1 MKRTVKKDGKT
12 LEYTL
17 ICSVNRKNI
26 LLQALPQ
33 KAVRVYAPKS
43 ARLKEMDELVL
54 SRWDWILEMHEELDR
69 AEKKL
74 SFDPANGVL
83 FEGKR
88 IPVEIIRS
96 VRNETGISDGKMTV
110 KTNTQDLSRIESQI
124 KSFLC
129 AAALERIR
137 ERVNEYAPGI
147 GKAFGRITVREQ
159 KSRWGSCSAKNNLNF
174 NWKLILAPKEA
185 LEYVVIHELCH
196 LIHFNHSEKFWQE
209 VSSRM
214 PNYDIWRKWLKNH
227 GRELHL

>member
-17 ICSVNRKNI
+17 ICSVNRRNI

-33 KAVRVYAPKS
+33 KGVRVYAPKD

-54 SRWDWILEMHEELDR
+54 SRWDWIHEMHAELDKT
-69 AEKKL
+69 EKSL
-74 SFDPANGVL
+74 PFDPENGVL

-88 IPVEIIRS
+88 IPVDIQRS
-96 VRNETGISDGKMTV
+96 VRDEVILENGKMTV
-110 KTNTQDLSRIESQI
+110 RTHTQDREKIEAQI

-129 AAALERIR
+129 ACALERIR
-137 ERVNEYAPGI
+137 RLVNEYAPGV
-147 GKAFGRITVREQ
+147 GRDFGRITVREQ

-185 LEYVVIHELCH
+185 LEYVVIHEMCH

-209 VSSRM
+209 VSNRM

-227 GRELHL
+227 GRELVL

>member
-12 LEYTL
+12 LSYTL
-17 ICSVNRKNI
+17 ICSVNRRNV

-33 KAVRVYAPKS
+33 GAVRVYAPKN

-54 SRWDWILEMHEELDR
+54 SRWDWILEMHKQLDCR
-69 AEKKL
+69 VPVQA
-74 SFDPANGVL
+74 FDPANGIL

-88 IPVEIIRS
+88 MPVEIRKS
-96 VRNETGISDGKMTV
+96 VRPDVFFENDRLVVLTSTENSEKIGA
-110 KTNTQDLSRIESQI
+110 QI

-129 AAALERIR
+129 ECALKRIR
-137 ERVNEYAPGI
+137 MLVDVYAPGI
-147 GKAFGRITVREQ
+147 GKDYGRITVREQ

-174 NWKLILAPKEA
+174 NWKLVLAPKEA
-185 LEYVVIHELCH
+185 LEYVVIHEMCH

-227 GRELHL
+227 GRELVL